1 MAGVI
6 GGISLAVITVRNH
19 EPYES
24 KFDILISK
32 PKIYISFYLRTAKLK
47 THRYALGLVCMY
59 QTMLKYDPIYFY
71 NTYF

>member
-6 GGISLAVITVRNH
+6 GGISLAVITVRNY

-32 PKIYISFYLRTAKLK
+32 PKIYISFYLRTAK
-47 THRYALGLVCMY
+47 HIGMHVPNYAKVRSNIPLAYLFLGLRA
-59 QTMLKYDPIYFY
+59 K
-71 NTYF
+71 